1 VRDRFVSL
9 PAVELG
15 HFVAGFACHTSRK
28 DWRLKEHV
36 MQVRLSRSSSERMVA
51 GVCGGLA
58 EYFNIDPVIVRLI
71 FVLVTLTSGLG
82 LLIYLLLWMIMPRG
96 AAVPGQRP
104 IEQSSRQFNEEISQL
119 GQQLSQEATQL
130 GQQLSQEAS
139 RLREKMLSGQRTVGV
154 GDPPEYRSDP
164 FVGQSLGQEQ
174 PVTEKTVNLGPLPG
188 DLPTPYVQPV
198 PSRPRSWNKLGVILI
213 GIGGLIFLEQLGI
226 DLSLIFPALMIAAGL
241 ILMSRRR

>member
-1 VRDRFVSL
+1 MMVPWVEFVESKALYTDLKDR
-9 PAVELG
+9 
-15 HFVAGFACHTSRK
+15 
-28 DWRLKEHV
+28 RLKEHA

-51 GVCGGLA
+51 GICGGLA

-96 AAVPGQRP
+96 MAIPGQHSM
-104 IEQSSRQFNEEISQL
+104 EQSSRQFSEEISQL

-139 RLREKMLSGQRTVGV
+139 RLRQEMLSGQRAGGQRGV

-164 FVGQSLGQEQ
+164 FVGQSPGQEK
-174 PVTEKTVNLGPLPG
+174 PMTGKTVNLGPLPG
-188 DLPTPYVQPV
+188 DLPKPYAQPV
-198 PSRPRSWNKLGVILI
+198 PPRPRSWNKLGVVLI

-226 DLSLIFPALMIAAGL
+226 DMSLIFPALMIAAGL